1 MKRIISSTIA
11 CKKERTIISHTTE
24 DETKTSAAVATTERP
39 ETTATGAAG
48 SVAVSA
54 RRRER
59 WLSGAFRLD
68 LRHFLPGRG
77 AFSLRRFSITEAVL
91 LLIVAYCASKG
102 LGAIR
107 QILFNYLF
115 GVGLAANA
123 YTAAIRLPETLFDLI
138 AGGALVHAL
147 VPVFLS
153 HEEQRGQRELWRL
166 ASLVFNVLLIALSA
180 LALIAELIAPIFVSK
195 LLVPGY
201 PPAEQ
206 ALTTSLTRIMLIQ
219 TLILGLG
226 TVATAILDT
235 KRQFILPALS
245 IALYDVGII
254 IGLLCTM
261 AFPKLGIY
269 GPAWGVVGSAVI
281 QVLVLVP
288 GLVKRGARYSFFW
301 DIRYP
306 ALRDVLR
313 LLTPNVLMVA
323 VSSAGFIVDTSFI
336 SYMPQHASLAAN
348 HNAHL
353 LFTFP
358 QTLFAVAIGQA
369 ALPTMA
375 ALATARRYER
385 LRRVIVK
392 LLGGAFIL
400 SIVASLIMYL
410 FGKPLIRLLFQH
422 GAFGKHATALT
433 STALLGYA
441 VALPA
446 VTMATL
452 LIVIFYA
459 MQDAKPPLFAVI
471 LGVAAHLGLLVF
483 LMHALSGKHVILAIP
498 LAAAGDGLVQT
509 LFLGILLIVRLRS
522 RVKLD
527 RAMQRLA
534 RWKRL
539 TKDAEPRGGGIH
551 DARIERSR
559 GSDLDDVSRD
569 PIDCVHNEPMEEGDP
584 DDERVMNAA
593 TTVVSDGDEHKE
605 TLEEDGPTEPEDEAR

>member
-1 MKRIISSTIA
+1 MTKGA
-11 CKKERTIISHTTE
+11 
-24 DETKTSAAVATTERP
+24 ETVTAAP
-39 ETTATGAAG
+39 
-48 SVAVSA
+48 A

-59 WLSGAFRLD
+59 WLSGAFRLNP
-68 LRHFLPGRG
+68 RRFLPGGG
-77 AFSLRRFSITEAVL
+77 AFSLRRFSITEAAL
-91 LLIVAYCASKG
+91 LLMAAYCASKG
-102 LGAIR
+102 LGAVR
-107 QILFNYLF
+107 QVLFNYLF

-123 YTAAIRLPETLFDLI
+123 YTAAVRLPETLFDLI

-147 VPVFLS
+147 IPVFLS

-166 ASLVFNVLLIALSA
+166 ASLVFNILLVSLGA
-180 LALIAELIAPIFVSK
+180 LALITELLAPVFVSR

-206 ALTTSLTRIMLIQ
+206 ALTTSLTRIMLLQ

-226 TVATAILDT
+226 TVATSILNT

-313 LLTPNVLMVA
+313 LLAPNVLMVA
-323 VSSAGFIVDTSFI
+323 VASVGLIIDTAFI
-336 SYMPQHASLAAN
+336 SFMPEHASLAAAR
-348 HNAHL
+348 NAHL
-353 LFTFP
+353 LFSFP

-375 ALATARRYER
+375 ALVTARRYER
-385 LRRVIVK
+385 LRRVIIK
-392 LLGGAFIL
+392 LLGSALIL
-400 SIVASLIMYL
+400 SIVASLILYL
-410 FGKPLIRLLFQH
+410 FGKPIIHLLFQH

-446 VTMATL
+446 LTLGTL
-452 LIVIFYA
+452 LVVIFYA
-459 MQDAKPPLFAVI
+459 MRDAKPPLLAVI
-471 LGVAAHLGLLVF
+471 LGVAAHWGLLVY
-483 LMHALSGKHVILAIP
+483 LTRALSGNHVILAIP
-498 LAAAGDGLVQT
+498 LAAAAEGVVQT
-509 LFLGILLIVRLRS
+509 VFLGALLVVRLRS
-522 RVKLD
+522 KVKLD

-534 RWKRL
+534 RWKQL
-539 TKDAEPRGGGIH
+539 TGAEKSHQQFDNVEDINVIADVEPVAG
-551 DARIERSR
+551 ERR
-559 GSDLDDVSRD
+559 AVDEDV
-569 PIDCVHNEPMEEGDP
+569 EPE
-584 DDERVMNAA
+584 A
-593 TTVVSDGDEHKE
+593 TVSEDVDGDANVDEHR
-605 TLEEDGPTEPEDEAR
+605 DAPGDI

>member
-1 MKRIISSTIA
+1 LSEGKISSGIA
-11 CKKERTIISHTTE
+11 GKKERTTISHTSE
-24 DETKTSAAVATTERP
+24 DTTKTAAAVATSERP
-39 ETTATGAAG
+39 KAAGAGAAG
-48 SVAVSA
+48 GAAVSA

-68 LRHFLPGRG
+68 LKHFLPGRG
-77 AFSLRRFSITEAVL
+77 AFSLRDFSITEAVL
-91 LLIVAYCASKG
+91 LLMAAYCASKG
-102 LGAIR
+102 LGAVR
-107 QILFNYLF
+107 QVLFNYLF
-115 GVGLAANA
+115 GVGVAANA

-166 ASLVFNVLLIALSA
+166 ASLVFNVLLVSLVV
-180 LALIAELIAPIFVSK
+180 LALIAELLAPVFVSK
-195 LLVPGY
+195 LLVPGF

-206 ALTTSLTRIMLIQ
+206 ALTTSLTRIMLLQ

-261 AFPKLGIY
+261 AFPKIGIY
-269 GPAWGVVGSAVI
+269 GPACGVVVSAVI

-288 GLVKRGARYSFFW
+288 GLVKRGARYSFYW

-313 LLTPNVLMVA
+313 LLAPNVLMVA
-323 VSSAGFIVDTSFI
+323 VVSVGFIIDTAFLSF
-336 SYMPQHASLAAN
+336 MPQRASLAAA

-353 LFTFP
+353 LFSFP

-375 ALATARRYER
+375 ALVTARRYER

-392 LLGGAFIL
+392 LLGGSLIL
-400 SIVASLIMYL
+400 SIVASLIIYL

-441 VALPA
+441 AALPI
-446 VTMATL
+446 VTVATL

-459 MQDAKPPLFAVI
+459 MQDAKPPLVAVI
-471 LGVAAHLGLLVF
+471 FGVAAHWGLLVF
-483 LMHALSGKHVILAIP
+483 LMHTLTGNHVILAVP
-498 LAAAGDGLVQT
+498 LAAAADGLVQT
-509 LFLGILLIVRLRS
+509 LILGTLLVVRLRS
-522 RVKLD
+522 KVKLD

-539 TKDAEPRGGGIH
+539 AKDAEPRSGAID
-551 DARIERSR
+551 DA
-559 GSDLDDVSRD
+559 SDRVDDIPVD
-569 PIDCVHNEPMEEGDP
+569 TG
-584 DDERVMNAA
+584 VMNAA
-593 TTVVSDGDEHKE
+593 ATTASDGDEQRE
-605 TLEEDGPTEPEDEAR
+605 EPGEDGPTESEDEAR

>member
-1 MKRIISSTIA
+1 MAGMTSATIA
-11 CKKERTIISHTTE
+11 CKKERTIISHTSE
-24 DETKTSAAVATTERP
+24 DATKTSATVATSDRSE
-39 ETTATGAAG
+39 AAVSGAAE
-48 SVAVSA
+48 SAIATSA

-68 LRHFLPGRG
+68 PRRFLPGRG
-77 AFSLRRFSITEAVL
+77 AFSLRRFSITEAAL
-91 LLIVAYCASKG
+91 LLMAAYCASKG

-123 YTAAIRLPETLFDLI
+123 YTAAVRLPETLFDLI

-166 ASLVFNVLLIALSA
+166 ASLVFNILLISLSA
-180 LALIAELIAPIFVSK
+180 LALIAELIAPVFVSK

-206 ALTTSLTRIMLIQ
+206 ALTTSLTRIMLLQ

-226 TVATAILDT
+226 TVATAILAT

-281 QVLVLVP
+281 QVLVLLP
-288 GLVKRGARYSFFW
+288 GLVRRGARYSFFW
-301 DIRYP
+301 NIRYP

-313 LLTPNVLMVA
+313 LLAPNVLMVA
-323 VSSAGFIVDTSFI
+323 VASVGFIIDTAFI
-336 SYMPQHASLAAN
+336 SFMPQHASLAAA

-353 LFTFP
+353 LFSFP

-375 ALATARRYER
+375 ALVTARRYER
-385 LRRVIVK
+385 LRRVIIK
-392 LLGGAFIL
+392 LLSGAFIL
-400 SIVASLIMYL
+400 SIVASLMLYL
-410 FGKPLIRLLFQH
+410 FGKPIIHLLFQH

-441 VALPA
+441 FALPA
-446 VTMATL
+446 LTIGTL
-452 LIVIFYA
+452 LVVIFYA
-459 MQDAKPPLFAVI
+459 MQDAKPPLVATI
-471 LGVAAHLGLLVF
+471 LGVAAHWGLLVF
-483 LMHALSGKHVILAIP
+483 LMHTLTGNHVILAIP
-498 LAAAGDGLVQT
+498 LAAAAEGVVQT
-509 LFLGILLIVRLRS
+509 VFLGALLVVRLRS
-522 RVKLD
+522 KVRLD

-539 TKDAEPRGGGIH
+539 P
-551 DARIERSR
+551 S
-559 GSDLDDVSRD
+559 
-569 PIDCVHNEPMEEGDP
+569 
-584 DDERVMNAA
+584 
-593 TTVVSDGDEHKE
+593 
-605 TLEEDGPTEPEDEAR
+605 TEKPYQQFDSVD